1 MLSDPRERYWRT
13 VEAALARP
21 EHRAALAREFPEL
34 ADLPPNALGRRDF
47 MRLLGAS
54 LALAGLNGCVR
65 RPRDPILSYVGH
77 PAVSEPTI
85 TRHYA
90 TSMTLDGY
98 ATGLLVESHT
108 GRPTKIE
115 GNPDHPASLGAAGV
129 FEQASLLG
137 LYDPHRARTVRAAG
151 RRSSWAAVQ
160 SALAG
165 PSVRR
170 AAGASGAGLHLL
182 LERNASPLILGLL
195 ARVRERYPECRVH
208 WDAPLAGDGPRQGT
222 SAVFGRPVQPV
233 YDFTA
238 ADVILALDADF
249 LGPEPYG
256 LRYAHDFASR
266 RRIASAADGMSRLY
280 VIETAP
286 SITGGVA
293 DHRLRA
299 RPSEM
304 PALLAA
310 IAARVTAA
318 DPRAALGMGGAS
330 DAGGAATGTPDGGAR
345 DAWIQAVADDLAAH
359 RGRCAVVVGE
369 RQPAPVHAL
378 AHLLN
383 LGLDGAGHTVR
394 YIEPPVPAGDPGT
407 GLAALA
413 EAMHARQ
420 PGWVVILEG
429 NPVYTAPRDLEFAT
443 RLAQVPNTLHLGLY
457 RNETA
462 RACRWFVP
470 VTHYLEAWGD
480 GRAWDGTASL
490 AQPLVAPL
498 FDGHAAVELLALLAF
513 ESRAPLAL
521 LRADW
526 EPRLGGQR
534 GAAGRSTWSEVL
546 QRGVVPDS
554 AAPAVTPR
562 PVAGSLER
570 LRGDI
575 GALAPPDDRTLE
587 IALVPDRSVHDGRFA
602 NNPWLEELPDPVT
615 KLTWGNA
622 ALLSPREAARR
633 GLESGQMLEIAAGH
647 RRLTIPVL
655 VVPGHADGALTI
667 ALGYGR
673 GAGHGEGIEEVA
685 AGVGADAYV
694 LRTAAGGPAPRGA
707 SVRGLA
713 DRAELAVTQTH
724 WEMDG
729 RPIALHATLEQFR
742 RQPVVAPAQRG
753 RPLALYE
760 PERDPG
766 QPQWAMA
773 IDLSA
778 CTGCSAC
785 VVACQAENNVPVV
798 GRRGVQQSREM
809 HWLRIDRYYAGT
821 PDDPV
826 MLSQPMLCQ
835 HCERA
840 PCEYVCP
847 VAATV
852 HSPDGL
858 NEMVYNRCVGTR
870 FCSNNCPYK
879 VRRFNW
885 FNYNAEVSETERLA
899 KNPDVTVR
907 ARGVMEKCTF
917 CVQRIREAEIAARV
931 DGRAVETGEV
941 RTACQQ
947 ACPTQAIVFG
957 SLTDPDDPV
966 ATLRDQPRAYSVLH
980 ELGTEPRVRYL
991 ARITNPNPKLAE
1003 RT

>member
-1 MLSDPRERYWRT
+1 MLSDPRDRYWRT
-13 VEAALARP
+13 VDAALARP
-21 EHRAALAREFPEL
+21 EQRAALAREFPEL
-34 ADLPPNALGRRDF
+34 ADLPPTALGRRDF
-47 MRLLGAS
+47 VRLLGAS

-65 RPRDPILSYVGH
+65 RPRDPILPYVGH
-77 PAVSEPTI
+77 PAVSDPTA

-151 RRSSWAAVQ
+151 RRSSWAALQ
-160 SALAG
+160 TALAEE
-165 PSVRR
+165 PLRR
-170 AAGASGAGLHLL
+170 ATGARGAGLHLL
-182 LERNASPLILGLL
+182 LEPTASPLMLGLL
-195 ARVRERYPECRVH
+195 ARVRERYPDCRVH
-208 WDAPLAGDGPRQGT
+208 WDAPLVGDGMRQGT
-222 SAVFGRPVQPV
+222 AAVFGRALQPV

-249 LGPEPYG
+249 LGPVPFG
-256 LRYAHDFASR
+256 LRYAHDFATR
-266 RRIASAADGMSRLY
+266 RRIASAMDGMSRLY

-286 SITGGVA
+286 SITGGIA

-299 RPSEM
+299 RPSEI
-304 PALLAA
+304 PALMAA
-310 IAARVTAA
+310 IAGRVAGLSPGIDA
-318 DPRAALGMGGAS
+318 IGG
-330 DAGGAATGTPDGGAR
+330 TR
-345 DAWIQAVADDLAAH
+345 DAWVLAVASDLVAH
-359 RGRCAVVVGE
+359 RGRCAVVAGE
-369 RQPAPVHAL
+369 HQPAAVHGL

-383 LGLDGAGHTVR
+383 LSLDGVGRTVR
-394 YIEPPVPAGDPGT
+394 YIEPPLPAAEPDAGLVP
-407 GLAALA
+407 LADALR
-413 EAMHARQ
+413 AREV
-420 PGWVVILEG
+420 GWLIMLEG
-429 NPVYTAPRDLEFAT
+429 NPVYTAPVDLELAS
-443 RLAQVPNTLHLGLY
+443 RLAHLPTTLYLGLH

-470 VTHYLEAWGD
+470 ARHYLESWGD
-480 GRAWDGTASL
+480 GQAWDGTASL
-490 AQPLVAPL
+490 VQPLVEPL
-498 FDGHAAVELLALLAF
+498 FDGHGAVELLAVLAGD
-513 ESRAPLAL
+513 SRAPLEL

-526 EPRLGGQR
+526 EPRLGARR
-534 GAAGRSTWSEVL
+534 GAGGGSNWSAVL
-546 QRGVVPDS
+546 QRGVVPAS
-554 AAPAVTPR
+554 TAPGITPR
-562 PVAGSLER
+562 PVSGAFDR
-570 LRGDI
+570 LRRELGDLTHSEA
-575 GALAPPDDRTLE
+575 GALE
-587 IALVPDRSVHDGRFA
+587 IVLVPDRSVHDGRFA
-602 NNPWLEELPDPVT
+602 NNPWLQELPDPIT

-622 ALLSPREAARR
+622 ALLGPREAARR
-633 GLESGQMLEIAAGH
+633 GVESGQMLEITAGG
-647 RRLTIPVL
+647 RRLTIPAL
-655 VVPGHADGALTI
+655 IVPGHADGSITI
-667 ALGYGR
+667 AVGYGR
-673 GAGHGEGIEEVA
+673 RAAGHGEGVEAVA
-685 AGVGADAYV
+685 ADIGANAYA
-694 LRTAAGGPAPRGA
+694 LRTVADGFAPRGL
-707 SVRGLA
+707 SVRPLA
-713 DRAELAVTQTH
+713 ERTELAVTQTH
-724 WEMDG
+724 WEMEG
-729 RPIALHATLEQFR
+729 RPIALHATLEQFKR
-742 RQPVVAPAQRG
+742 HPIIAPRERG
-753 RPLALYE
+753 RPLALYQ
-760 PERDPG
+760 PERDQG

-809 HWLRIDRYYAGT
+809 HWLRIDRYHAGT
-821 PDDPV
+821 ADDPV

-885 FNYNAEVSETERLA
+885 FDYNAEVSETERLA

-931 DGRAVETGEV
+931 DGRPLETGEV

-957 SLTDPDDPV
+957 SLTDADDPV
-966 ATLRDQPRAYSVLH
+966 GALRDQPRAYSVLH

-991 ARITNPNPKLAE
+991 ARITNPNPTLAE
-1003 RT
+1003 QT

>member
-13 VEAALARP
+13 VDAALARP
-21 EHRAALAREFPEL
+21 EQRAALAREFPEL
-34 ADLPPNALGRRDF
+34 ADLPPNAVGRRDF
-47 MRLLGAS
+47 VRLLGAS

-65 RPRDPILSYVGH
+65 RPRDPILAYVGH
-77 PAVSEPTI
+77 PAVSEPTV

-137 LYDPHRARTVRAAG
+137 LYDPHRARTVRASG
-151 RRSSWAAVQ
+151 RRSSWAALQ
-160 SALAG
+160 SALAEEL
-165 PSVRR
+165 VRR
-170 AAGASGAGLHLL
+170 TAGSRGAGLHLL
-182 LERNASPLILGLL
+182 LEPTASPLLLGLL
-195 ARVRERYPECRVH
+195 ARVRERYPDCRVH
-208 WDAPLAGDGPRQGT
+208 WDAPLAGDGMRQGT
-222 SAVFGRPVQPV
+222 AMAFGRALQPV
-233 YDFTA
+233 YDFA
-238 ADVILALDADF
+238 AAEVVLALDADF
-249 LGPEPYG
+249 LGSVPFG
-256 LRYAHDFASR
+256 LRYAHDFATR

-286 SITGGVA
+286 SITGGIA

-299 RPSEM
+299 RPSEI
-304 PALLAA
+304 PGLLSAVA
-310 IAARVTAA
+310 SHIAAAAPGTVLGNARGDGQTAEA
-318 DPRAALGMGGAS
+318 GDREGGHE
-330 DAGGAATGTPDGGAR
+330 
-345 DAWIQAVADDLAAH
+345 DAWLQAVAEDLGAY
-359 RGRCAVVVGE
+359 RGRCAVVAGE
-369 RQPAPVHAL
+369 RQPPAVHAL

-383 LGLDGAGHTVR
+383 LSLGAVGHTVR
-394 YIEPPVPAGDPGT
+394 YIEPPLPAREPDT
-407 GLAALA
+407 GLTRLA
-413 EAMHARQ
+413 DAMQARDV
-420 PGWVVILEG
+420 GWLVVLEG
-429 NPVYTAPRDLEFAT
+429 NPIYTAPVDLELAA
-443 RLAQVPNTLHLGLY
+443 RMAQVPNTVYLGLY

-462 RACRWFVP
+462 RASRWFVP
-470 VTHYLEAWGD
+470 ARHYLESWGD

-490 AQPLVAPL
+490 VQPLVEPL
-498 FDGHAAVELLALLAF
+498 FDGHGAVELLAALAGDA
-513 ESRAPLAL
+513 RAPLAL

-526 EPRLGGQR
+526 ESRLGGR
-534 GAAGRSTWSEVL
+534 RAGGPQWGEVL
-546 QRGVVPDS
+546 QRGVVPES
-554 AAPAVTPR
+554 GAPAIAPR
-562 PVAGSLER
+562 AVAGAFEK
-570 LRGDI
+570 LRGDLGDI
-575 GALAPPDDRTLE
+575 AQPEGSALE

-602 NNPWLEELPDPVT
+602 NNPWLEELPDPIT

-633 GLESGQMLEIAAGH
+633 GVESGQMLEIATGP
-647 RRLTIPVL
+647 RRLTIPAL
-655 VVPGHADGALTI
+655 VVPGHADGAVTI
-667 ALGYGR
+667 AVGYGR
-673 GAGHGEGIEEVA
+673 RAAGRGEGIEEVA
-685 AGVGADAYV
+685 AGVGADAYS
-694 LRTAAGGPAPRGA
+694 LRTAADGFALPGA
-707 SVRGLA
+707 SVRPLA
-713 DRAELAVTQTH
+713 DRTDLAVTQQH
-724 WEMDG
+724 WDMEG

-742 RQPVVAPAQRG
+742 RQPVVAPGERG
-753 RPLALYE
+753 RPLALYQ
-760 PERDPG
+760 PARDPG
-766 QPQWAMA
+766 QPQWAMV

-885 FNYNAEVSETERLA
+885 FDYNAEVSETERLA

-917 CVQRIREAEIAARV
+917 CVQRIREAEIASQV
-931 DGRAVETGEV
+931 DGRRLGTGEV

-957 SLTDPDDPV
+957 SLTDADDPV
-966 ATLRDQPRAYSVLH
+966 AALRDQPRAYSVLH

-1003 RT
+1003 RM